1 MVGGSYR
8 LVEVGIVGNNL
19 GTDESE
25 STWMVTDFSSDCMIR
40 FETERFECRRVG

>member
-1 MVGGSYR
+1 M
-8 LVEVGIVGNNL
+8 VEVGIVGNNL

-25 STWMVTDFSSDCMIR
+25 STWRVTDFSSDCMIR